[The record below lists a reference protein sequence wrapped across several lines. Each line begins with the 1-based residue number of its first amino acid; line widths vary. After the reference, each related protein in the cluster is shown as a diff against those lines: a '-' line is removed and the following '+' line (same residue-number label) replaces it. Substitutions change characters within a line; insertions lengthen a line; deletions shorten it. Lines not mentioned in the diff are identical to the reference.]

1 MADFYSNSIFWVEI
15 DKVRP
20 NPYQP
25 RREFEEGALKDLSDS
40 IRQYGIMQPLTVS
53 RVEYQKDDGGIT
65 VEYELIAGERR
76 LRASKLAG
84 IAQVPVLIR
93 QGDTPQV
100 KLELAIIENLQ
111 RADLNPV
118 ERAHAFNR
126 LANEFKLQHAEIGK
140 KMGRSREYVSNTL
153 RILALPEEMLQALGQ
168 GKITE
173 GHTRPLLMLI
183 DRPMEQM
190 VLFKEIMNKKVTVR
204 EAERAARNI
213 AVDRARKPA
222 RQADPEI
229 ALIEARLQEMLG
241 ERVHVETDAIGGRVT
256 ISFLTPEELKTI
268 VDHFQVSSGD
278 ETDVS
283 EEAFADQTPLLE
295 EIVAVTEPVA
305 VVPVPE
311 PEPEHRSRS
320 PDRQRGSG
328 QSS

>member
-25 RREFEEGALKDLSDS
+25 RREFEEGPLKDLSDS

-53 RVEYQKDDGGIT
+53 RIEYEKDDGGIA

-84 IAQVPVLIR
+84 ISQVPVLIR

-118 ERAHAFNR
+118 ERARAFER
-126 LANEFKLQHAEIGK
+126 LANEFKLAHGDIGK

-153 RILALPEEMLQALGQ
+153 RILALPEEMLQALGS

-183 DRPMEQM
+183 DRPAEQM
-190 VLFKEIMNKKVTVR
+190 VLFKEIMTKKVTVR
-204 EAERAARNI
+204 EAERAARSI
-213 AVDRARKPA
+213 AVDRARKQSRP
-222 RQADPEI
+222 ADPEI

-256 ISFLTPEELKTI
+256 ISFLTPEELKNI
-268 VDHFQVSSGD
+268 VDQLHMSGGEGD
-278 ETDVS
+278 TMS
-283 EEAFADQTPLLE
+283 TEAFMDESAPLE
-295 EIVAVTEPVA
+295 EVVAEVTAETPVETPA
-305 VVPVPE
+305 PAE
-311 PEPEHRSRS
+311 QK
-320 PDRQRGSG
+320 PDDSELYSI
-328 QSS
+328 SSFSL